1 MCSRAWL
8 TWFVGAPEEAQRR
21 MDEALEFATV
31 EGDPHARTFV
41 LGYAACL
48 AQCRGDTARA
58 FDLASETLT
67 LAREH
72 GLEYWI
78 AWGQALR
85 GWAVARAVDAAA
97 GIAELRAGIAAYA
110 ATGAAQMRAYFLMLA
125 AELLVESDRA
135 AALAT
140 LDEALAS
147 AHTTGVRFH
156 EPEIQR
162 LIATVAAAAG
172 RPPATI
178 ERALTE
184 GRDLAQAQGGKMLE
198 LRCLAAGAR
207 LIVDPATARAWRA
220 ARDAL
225 AGTLGSEAASS
236 DVRGLLD
243 AAREPSPAGSPARPL
258 RAPSML

>member
-1 MCSRAWL
+1 MDDAILFAAS
-8 TWFVGAPEEAQRR
+8 EA
-21 MDEALEFATV
+21 
-31 EGDPHARTFV
+31 DPHTRTFV

-48 AQCRGDTARA
+48 AQCRGDAARA

-78 AWGQALR
+78 AWGQVLR
-85 GWAVARAVDAAA
+85 GWAFAKFVDAGA
-97 GIAELRAGIAAYA
+97 GLEELRAGIAAYA
-110 ATGAAQMRAYFLMLA
+110 ATGAAQMRSYFLMLA
-125 AELLVESDRA
+125 AEVLADQDST
-135 AALAT
+135 AALAM

-147 AHTTGVRFH
+147 AHATGVRFH

-178 ERALTE
+178 ERALSE
-184 GRDLAQAQGGKMLE
+184 GRDLARAQGGKMLE

-207 LIVDPATARAWRA
+207 LIIDPATARAWRA
-220 ARDAL
+220 ERDAL
-225 AGTLGSEAASS
+225 VNTLGSEAATP
-236 DVRGLLD
+236 DVRGLID
-243 AAREPSPAGSPARPL
+243 ATRAGAPTARPV
-258 RAPSML
+258 RAPTF